1 MTDTIQPAP
10 MLEVRNLQ
18 KHYPIKRGLLK
29 RTVGHVRAVD
39 GINFSIMPRETLAL
53 VGESGCGK
61 STTGYCIM
69 RLLETTGGEILF
81 RDASAAPVRVD
92 TLSRRDARAYLREV
106 QIIFQNPFSSLDP
119 RMSVADIV
127 SEPLRIHNAARG
139 RELDERVAYL
149 LQAVGLQSRHL
160 RYYPHA
166 FSGGQRQR
174 IGIARALALQPKMII
189 CDEPVSALD
198 VSIQAQV
205 LNLLIDLQANL
216 GLTYLFISH
225 DLSVVNHISTR
236 VAVMY
241 VGKIVEVA
249 DTNDLFTQ
257 PLHPYTEA
265 LLAAVPQARPGV
277 RQKRNVVR
285 GEVPNPAD
293 PPPGC
298 RFHTRCPYAQARCK
312 EEEPP
317 LRELASG
324 HHVSCHFAEELSL
337 RGVMSSTP

>member
-1 MTDTIQPAP
+1 MTDTTLPVP
-10 MLEVRNLQ
+10 LLEVRDLQ
-18 KHYPIKRGLLK
+18 KYYPIKRGLLK
-29 RTVGHVRAVD
+29 RTVGQVRAVD
-39 GINFSIMPRETLAL
+39 GISFSIMPHETLAL

-69 RLLETTGGEILF
+69 RLLQTTGGEILF
-81 RDASAAPVRVD
+81 RNGSAPAVRVD
-92 TLSRRDARAYLREV
+92 QLARRDAKSYLRQV
-106 QIIFQNPFSSLDP
+106 QIIFQNPYSSLDP
-119 RMSVADIV
+119 RMSIADIV
-127 SEPLRIHNAARG
+127 AEPLRIHNAARG
-139 RELDERVAYL
+139 RELEERVAYL
-149 LQAVGLQSRHL
+149 LQSVGLQARHL

-174 IGIARALALQPKMII
+174 IGIARALSLQPKMLI

-205 LNLLIDLQANL
+205 LNLLLDLQQNF

-225 DLSVVNHISTR
+225 DLGVVHHISNR

-249 DTNDLFTQ
+249 DTDDLFTH

-265 LLAAVPQARPGV
+265 LLAAVPKARPGG
-277 RQKRNVVR
+277 RRKRHIVR

-317 LRELASG
+317 LRELSAG
-324 HHVSCHFAEELSL
+324 HHVSCHFAEQLDL
-337 RGVMSSTP
+337 RGIAVS

>member
-1 MTDTIQPAP
+1 MTDTTPVEP
-10 MLEVRNLQ
+10 LLEVRELT

-29 RTVGHVRAVD
+29 RTVGQVRAVD

-61 STTGYCIM
+61 STTGFCIM

-81 RDASAAPVRVD
+81 RDGSAPTVRVD
-92 TLSRRDARAYLREV
+92 QLARSEAKAYLRQV
-106 QIIFQNPFSSLDP
+106 QIIFQNPYSALDP

-127 SEPLRIHNAARG
+127 AEPLRIHNVAKG
-139 RELDERVAYL
+139 RELEERVAHL
-149 LQAVGLQSRHL
+149 VQSVGLQARHL

-205 LNLLIDLQANL
+205 LNLLIDLQANF

-225 DLSVVNHISTR
+225 DLSVVNHISNR

-249 DTNDLFTQ
+249 DTDDLFTR

-265 LLAAVPQARPGV
+265 LLAAVPKARPGG
-277 RQKRNVVR
+277 RKKRAMVH
-285 GEVPNPAD
+285 GEVPNPAN
-293 PPPGC
+293 PPSGC
-298 RFHTRCPYAQARCK
+298 RFHPRCPYAKNRCK

-324 HHVSCHFAEELSL
+324 HHVSCHFAEELDL
-337 RGVMSSTP
+337 QGITL

>member
-1 MTDTIQPAP
+1 MSEQSVGDAP
-10 MLEVRNLQ
+10 LLEVRDLK
-18 KHYPIKRGLLK
+18 KHYPIRRGLLK

-39 GINFSIMPRETLAL
+39 GIDFSIQPRETLAL

-81 RDASAAPVRVD
+81 RDGSADSVHVESLKRSQAKG
-92 TLSRRDARAYLREV
+92 YLRQV
-106 QIIFQNPFSSLDP
+106 QIIFQNPYSSLDP

-127 SEPLRIHNAARG
+127 AEPLRIHDIMRG
-139 RELDERVAYL
+139 RELEERVAYL
-149 LQAVGLQSRHL
+149 LQAVGLQARHL
-160 RYYPHA
+160 HYYPHA

-174 IGIARALALQPKMII
+174 IGIARALSLQPKMII

-205 LNLLIDLQANL
+205 LNLLIDLQQEY

-225 DLSVVNHISTR
+225 DLGVVHHISNR

-249 DTNDLFTQ
+249 DTGELFEH

-265 LLAAVPQARPGV
+265 LLAAVPKANPKLRH
-277 RQKRNVVR
+277 KRTVVR
-285 GEVPNPAD
+285 GEVPNPAN
-293 PPPGC
+293 PPSGC
-298 RFHTRCPYAQARCK
+298 RFHPRCAYAQAICK
-312 EEEPP
+312 VEEPA
-317 LRELASG
+317 LREVLPNHYA
-324 HHVSCHFAEELSL
+324 SCHFAEQLAL
-337 RGVMSSTP
+337 RGVELG